1 MLTEIK
7 ERCFVSLCPR
17 LLLRSGTMGG
27 GGLPMAGEELTEARR
42 DGRES
47 SSGWGNLRQAAL
59 PLRITLTMSSDRSR
73 SDSSRSTP
81 SAVFC
86 RTASPF
92 QSSESDSAT
101 WRQRRLTAASFL
113 GARRSASRQDEKTCA
128 SVSVGSLEED
138 AISRVGGGAA
148 GGLWGLYLAR
158 DMNGEVARR
167 ERSVGGVFGRA
178 SPGVL

>member
-73 SDSSRSTP
+73 SDSSNSELSYSSPVVELMLAPLLREGPACRWKVFDSCRDDVDLPFEPPGMRS
-81 SAVFC
+81 
-86 RTASPF
+86 
-92 QSSESDSAT
+92 
-101 WRQRRLTAASFL
+101 
-113 GARRSASRQDEKTCA
+113 
-128 SVSVGSLEED
+128 
-138 AISRVGGGAA
+138 
-148 GGLWGLYLAR
+148 
-158 DMNGEVARR
+158 
-167 ERSVGGVFGRA
+167 
-178 SPGVL
+178 